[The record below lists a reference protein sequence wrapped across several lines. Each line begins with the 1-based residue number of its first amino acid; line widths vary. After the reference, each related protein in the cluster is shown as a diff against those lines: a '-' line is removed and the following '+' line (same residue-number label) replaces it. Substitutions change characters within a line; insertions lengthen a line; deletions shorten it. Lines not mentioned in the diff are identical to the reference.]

1 MSITTVILIKES
13 ALITK
18 EICNYYLKPLKQEGI
33 LPGSVLVLPLL
44 YNTPTKII
52 AKTAK
57 AYLVK
62 LKNRIPTTVTN
73 LIVADSSYFKF
84 ITTTSKVSTNYGAVI
99 KGAIS
104 EYSNYNCVYV
114 PNYKSL
120 FKQPENAQLID
131 LGIKAIAGTSTN
143 VLINSAEYGFAHG
156 EDREILDSLHQ
167 YPLIT
172 MDIETTGLDLDTKL
186 ISIAFAW
193 TKHDGAAIDLSI
205 NGTWYLKK
213 FIETYPGRM
222 VFHNGLFDA
231 KILIRSLWM
240 KHTTDYVG
248 MLEGLSYFK
257 DFDDTM
263 IMTYLAKNATTPTSL
278 GLKDVALEYVGKY
291 ALDVTNVTK
300 HTKKEILQYN
310 LIDAL
315 ATFYVYEK
323 YEKEKHSRP
332 YKEIFQ
338 PSLYTLLKMMLVGL
352 PMNSDRVSEVH
363 NILQAKAKIL
373 QEQIQENKY
382 IKKFNKELQTRA
394 WELANSKLKKLIKSF
409 DDFKDIKFNPS
420 SHSQLGILLFD
431 HLKLPVLEKTKTGS
445 PATGGDVLTDL
456 ANHTTDNI
464 ILDLLEFIKKL
475 AEVTKINGTFIKAF
489 MKEKEFLHG
498 NLKLGGTQSGRLAS
512 NSPNLTNLPAHG
524 SMGKLVKSCIVAP
537 PGWLFAGADFDALEE
552 KIGSILSRDP
562 NRIKVYT
569 EGLDGH
575 SMRAYKYFTD
585 QMPDIDPHK
594 INSINSIKK
603 KYPEL
608 RFDSKAPTFAL
619 QYMGTWHTLHKRC
632 GFSKEKAQEIEKA
645 FHDLYKI
652 SDEFNS
658 KNKEFM
664 EEHGYVECAFGL
676 KLRTPI
682 ISQCI
687 LGNSRTPYEADKEAR
702 SANNA
707 ITQSWGMLL
716 NRAMN
721 ATNTRIEQAG
731 YSTHILPCNM
741 IHDAGYFLVQKEPKY
756 IKFLNDVLIEEME
769 WNNDEIIRSKDVPME
784 ASLEIGKSWD
794 TLVPLNNNAT
804 IKEIETC
811 TKMMPNN

>member
-1 MSITTVILIKES
+1 MSTTTVILIKES
-13 ALITK
+13 ALETK
-18 EICNYYLKPLKQEGI
+18 DIRSYYLDPLKKEGI

-44 YNTPTKII
+44 YNTPSKII

-57 AYLVK
+57 AYLIK
-62 LKNRIPTTVTN
+62 LRSKIPNTVTK

-84 ITTTSKVSTNYGAVI
+84 ITRTSKISENYGTI
-99 KGAIS
+99 LKGAIS
-104 EYSNYNCVYV
+104 KYVNYDCVYV

-120 FKQPENAQLID
+120 FKQPENAQLIA
-131 LGIKAIAGTSTN
+131 LGIKAIAGTSN
-143 VLINSAEYGFAHG
+143 SVVINSAEYGFTHG
-156 EDREILDSLHQ
+156 EDREILDSLYQHS
-167 YPLIT
+167 LLT
-172 MDIETTGLDLDTKL
+172 VDIETTGLELDTKL

-193 TKHDGAAIDLSI
+193 TKHDGVAIDLSI

-231 KILIRSLWM
+231 KILIRNLWM
-240 KHTTDYVG
+240 KNATDYAG
-248 MLEGLSYFK
+248 MLEGLQYFK

-263 IMTYLAKNATTPTSL
+263 VMAYLAKNATTPISL
-278 GLKDVALEYVGKY
+278 GLKDIALEYVGKY
-291 ALDVTNVTK
+291 SLDVTDVAK
-300 HTKKEILQYN
+300 HTKQEILQYN

-323 YEKEKHSRP
+323 YKKERHSRP
-332 YKEIFQ
+332 YREIFK
-338 PSLYTLLKMMLVGL
+338 PSLYTLLKMMLIGL
-352 PMNSDRVSEVH
+352 PMDSDRVDEVH
-363 NILQAKAKIL
+363 NILQAKAKVL

-394 WELANSKLKKLIKSF
+394 WELANSQLKKLIKPF
-409 DDFKDIKFNPS
+409 DDFTDIQFNPS
-420 SHSQLGILLFD
+420 SHSQLGSLLFD
-431 HLKLPVLEKTKTGS
+431 YLKLPILDKTKAGAPT
-445 PATGGDVLTDL
+445 TGGDILTDL
-456 ANHTTDNI
+456 TNHTTDNN

-489 MKEKEFLHG
+489 MKEKDFLHG

-524 SMGKLVKSCIVAP
+524 AMGKLIKSCIVAP

-552 KIGSILSRDP
+552 KIGSILSGDP

-585 QMPDIDPHK
+585 QMPDIDPNN
-594 INSINSIKK
+594 IYSINSIKK

-645 FHDLYKI
+645 FHDLYKV
-652 SDEFNS
+652 SDEFNL
-658 KNKEFM
+658 KNKKFM
-664 EEHGYVECAFGL
+664 EKHGYVECAFGL

-731 YSTHILPCNM
+731 YGMNILPCNM

-804 IKEIETC
+804 IKEIKNVC
-811 TKMMPNN
+811 